1 VTTDDDVVGLGFGCR
16 AGRRAPFAHR
26 GVMGHEEILV
36 VDDEKNIR
44 SALEGILKDEGYRV
58 RGAASGEELLR
69 HVAQTAPDLVVLDV
83 WLPGMDGLQALD
95 EVRRLHPELPVI
107 MISGHSTIE
116 TAVRATKLGA
126 YDFIEKP
133 LSLEK
138 TVLAVRN
145 ALDRHRLQQ
154 ENQALRQTL
163 AERYEIVGESPA
175 IQTLRAQIHS
185 AAPSHGR
192 VLIRGESGTG
202 KELIARAIH
211 RQSLRAERPFVEV
224 NCAAI
229 PDELIESEL
238 FGHEKGSFTG
248 ATTKRRGK
256 FELADGGTIFLDEV
270 GDMSLKTQAKVL
282 RVLQE
287 QTLERVGGS
296 ETLTV
301 DVRVI
306 AASNKDLEDEIRK
319 GAFREDLFYRL
330 NVIPFEVPPLRE
342 RGEDIPL
349 LASHFLALFSR
360 EYGKRQKGLSPEA
373 VGFLVQY
380 AWPGNVR
387 ELRNVI
393 ERMVIMVPRETIA
406 REDLAASLRLRFP
419 ADPER
424 AAATAEELDGTL
436 REARERFEK
445 AFIQRRLRE
454 SHWNIT
460 RAAERLGIE
469 RSNLHRKMKAYGIDT
484 SKD

>member
-1 VTTDDDVVGLGFGCR
+1 MSR
-16 AGRRAPFAHR
+16 
-26 GVMGHEEILV
+26 EEILI
-36 VDDEKNIR
+36 VDDERNIR
-44 SALEGILKDEGYRV
+44 SSLEGILKDEGYRV
-58 RGAASGEELLR
+58 RGVATGEELLKQ
-69 HVAQTAPDLVVLDV
+69 VTQVVPDLVVLDV
-83 WLPGMDGLQALD
+83 WLPGMDGLQALE
-95 EVRRLHPELPVI
+95 EVKRLHPELPVI
-107 MISGHSTIE
+107 MISGHSTVE

-126 YDFIEKP
+126 YDFVEKP

-145 ALDRHRLQQ
+145 ALDHYRLEQ
-154 ENQALRQTL
+154 ENLALRQTL
-163 AERYEIVGESPA
+163 GERYDIVGESPA
-175 IQTLRAQIHS
+175 IQALRVQIQS

-238 FGHEKGSFTG
+238 FGHERGAFTG

-256 FELADGGTIFLDEV
+256 FEAADGGTIFLDEV

-287 QTLERVGGS
+287 QTFERVGGS
-296 ETLTV
+296 ETLTA

-306 AASNKDLEDEIRK
+306 AASNKDLEEEIQK
-319 GAFREDLFYRL
+319 GAFRDDLFYRL

-342 RGEDIPL
+342 RKEDITL
-349 LASHFLALFSR
+349 LAAHFLGMFSR
-360 EYGKRQKGLSPEA
+360 EYGKRQKTLRPEA
-373 VGFLVQY
+373 MDLLLQY
-380 AWPGNVR
+380 TWPGNVR

-393 ERMVIMVPRETIA
+393 ERMVIMVPQDAIGRD
-406 REDLAASLRLRFP
+406 DLAPSLRFRPGNDPVPP
-419 ADPER
+419 AVPGEDTE
-424 AAATAEELDGTL
+424 GTL
-436 REARERFEK
+436 RDAREEFEK
-445 AFIQRRLRE
+445 AFILRRLRE
-454 SHWNIT
+454 THWNIT

-469 RSNLHRKMKAYGIDT
+469 RSNLHRKMKGYGIDAPR
-484 SKD
+484 D

>member
-1 VTTDDDVVGLGFGCR
+1 MST
-16 AGRRAPFAHR
+16 
-26 GVMGHEEILV
+26 EEILV

-44 SALEGILKDEGYRV
+44 ISLEGILKDEGYRV
-58 RGAASGEELLR
+58 RGVASGEELLKQIL
-69 HVAQTAPDLVVLDV
+69 QTMPDLVVLDV
-83 WLPGMDGLQALD
+83 WLPGMDGLQALT
-95 EVRRLHPELPVI
+95 EVKRLHPELPVI
-107 MISGHSTIE
+107 MISGHGTVE
-116 TAVRATKLGA
+116 TAVKATKLGA

-145 ALDRHRLQQ
+145 ALDRQRLEL
-154 ENQALRQTL
+154 ENRALRQTL
-163 AERYEIVGESPA
+163 EQRYEIVGESPA
-175 IQTLRAQIHS
+175 IQALREHIRS

-211 RQSLRAERPFVEV
+211 RESLRADRPFVEV

-238 FGHEKGSFTG
+238 FGHEKGAFTG

-256 FELADGGTIFLDEV
+256 FDLADGGTIFLDEV

-287 QTLERVGGS
+287 QTFERVGGT

-306 AASNKDLEDEIRK
+306 AASNKPLEDEIQR
-319 GAFREDLFYRL
+319 GTFREDLFYRL

-342 RGEDIPL
+342 RKEDIPL
-349 LASHFLALFSR
+349 LATHFLRLFSG
-360 EYGKRQKGLSPEA
+360 EYGKREKSLSPEA
-373 VGFLVQY
+373 MDLLLQHP
-380 AWPGNVR
+380 WPGNVR

-393 ERMVIMVPRETIA
+393 ERMVIMVPQDTIKHFDVA
-406 REDLAASLRLRFP
+406 PSLRARP
-419 ADPER
+419 GAAPE
-424 AAATAEELDGTL
+424 APGEPTMEWDGTL
-436 REARERFEK
+436 REARERFERQL
-445 AFIQRRLRE
+445 ILRRLVE
-454 SHWNIT
+454 THWNIT
-460 RAAERLGIE
+460 RTAERLGIE
-469 RSNLHRKMKAYGIDT
+469 RSNLHRKLKAHGIEPP
-484 SKD
+484 KG

>member
-1 VTTDDDVVGLGFGCR
+1 
-16 AGRRAPFAHR
+16 
-26 GVMGHEEILV
+26 MSHEEILV

-44 SALEGILKDEGYRV
+44 SSLEGILKDEGYRV
-58 RGAASGEELLR
+58 RGAPTGEELLKQ
-69 HVAQTAPDLVVLDV
+69 VAQTIPDLVILDV
-83 WLPGMDGLQALD
+83 WLPGMDGLQALT
-95 EVRRLHPELPVI
+95 ELKRLHPELPVI
-107 MISGHSTIE
+107 MISGHSTVE
-116 TAVRATKLGA
+116 TAVKATKLGA

-145 ALDRHRLQQ
+145 ALDRQRLEQ
-154 ENQALRQTL
+154 ENRALRQTL
-163 AERYEIVGESPA
+163 EQRYEIVGDSPA
-175 IQTLRAQIHS
+175 IQALRAQIES

-202 KELIARAIH
+202 KELIARTIH
-211 RQSLRAERPFVEV
+211 RQSLRADKPFVEV

-238 FGHEKGSFTG
+238 FGHERGAFTG

-287 QTLERVGGS
+287 QTFERVGGS

-306 AASNKDLEDEIRK
+306 AASNKQLEEEIQK
-319 GAFREDLFYRL
+319 GSFREDLFYRL

-342 RGEDIPL
+342 RKEDIPL
-349 LASHFLALFSR
+349 LATHFLRFFSE
-360 EYGKRQKGLSPEA
+360 EYGKRVKNLSLEA
-373 VGFLVQY
+373 MDLLLQHP
-380 AWPGNVR
+380 WPGNVR

-393 ERMVIMVPRETIA
+393 ERMVIMVPQDVIQPFDIA
-406 REDLAASLRLRFP
+406 SSLRARP
-419 ADPER
+419 GTAPE
-424 AAATAEELDGTL
+424 AAPEQAMEWDGTL
-436 REARERFEK
+436 REARDRFEREY
-445 AFIQRRLRE
+445 ILRRLAE
-454 SHWNIT
+454 AHWNIT
-460 RAAERLGIE
+460 RTAERLGIE
-469 RSNLHRKMKAYGIDT
+469 RSNLHRKVKTYGIEPP
-484 SKD
+484 KD

>member
-1 VTTDDDVVGLGFGCR
+1 
-16 AGRRAPFAHR
+16 
-26 GVMGHEEILV
+26 MSHEEILV

-44 SALEGILKDEGYRV
+44 AALEGILKDEGYRV
-58 RGAASGEELLR
+58 RAGGTGEELLR
-69 HVAQTAPDLVVLDV
+69 QVQQGAPDLIILDV
-83 WLPGMDGLQALD
+83 WLPGMDGLQALS
-95 EVRRLHPELPVI
+95 ELRRTHEDLPVI

-116 TAVRATKLGA
+116 TAVKATKLGA

-145 ALDRHRLQQ
+145 ALDRQRLEQ
-154 ENQALRQTL
+154 ENRALRQTL
-163 AERYEIVGESPA
+163 EQRYEIVGESPA
-175 IQTLRAQIHS
+175 IQALREQIQS

-211 RQSLRAERPFVEV
+211 RQSLRASKPFVEV

-238 FGHEKGSFTG
+238 FGHERGAFTG

-256 FELADGGTIFLDEV
+256 FEMGDGGTIFLDEV

-287 QTLERVGGS
+287 QTFERVGGT
-296 ETLTV
+296 ETMSV

-306 AASNKDLEDEIRK
+306 AASNKSLEEEIQK
-319 GAFREDLFYRL
+319 GSFREDLFYRL

-342 RGEDIPL
+342 RREDIPM
-349 LASHFLALFSR
+349 LASHFLRLFSQ
-360 EYGKRQKGLSPEA
+360 EYGKREKRLSPSA
-373 VGFLVQY
+373 MALLVQY
-380 AWPGNVR
+380 PWPGNVR

-393 ERMVIMVPRETIA
+393 ERLVIMVAQEVIQDV
-406 REDLAASLRLRFP
+406 DLAPSLRARP
-419 ADPER
+419 G
-424 AAATAEELDGTL
+424 AEPGLDWDGTL
-436 REARERFEK
+436 REARERFERQY
-445 AFIQRRLRE
+445 ILRWLAE
-454 SHWNIT
+454 CQWNIT
-460 RAAERLGIE
+460 RAAERMGIE
-469 RSNLHRKMKAYGIDT
+469 RSNLHRKMKAYRIEPPQL
-484 SKD
+484 